1 MFGETEPKKPG
12 GAWKIAA
19 KVIVTVTILAVIF
32 RKNDWAALGREFQN
46 ADLVWMT
53 AAFLCMGLGL
63 VGTSVRWDYLLK
75 VQDID
80 LPVFKVWIINMIG
93 IFFNQFLLGSTGG
106 DVVKVLYIAKQAPR
120 RKARA
125 MLSVIMD
132 RVLGLLAM
140 LLVIALFLPLELK
153 RLEGNH
159 DTRLILLALGV
170 VTAMILLGGL
180 GVWFVPV
187 QRLPRFCHL
196 LWEKVPQRQVIAAVY
211 EGFHAH
217 GKAARPTLLALL
229 WTVITVSAVLSTG
242 YLISRAMH
250 LDIGYPQM
258 TMLFAIILCAISL
271 PVSLSGHGVR
281 EGMFILLFNVFSV
294 TRDGQ
299 PVGNETALACSI
311 IFFGLNLAWGLLGGL
326 VYLGYSHKLGTV
338 SEPA

>member
-1 MFGETEPKKPG
+1 MFVESERKKTG
-12 GAWKIAA
+12 GAWRTAA
-19 KVIVTVTILAVIF
+19 KAIVTLTILFFIF

-46 ADLVWMT
+46 ADLFWMT
-53 AAFLCMGLGL
+53 AAFLCMGVGL

-80 LPVFKVWIINMIG
+80 LPVYKVWIINMIG

-106 DVVKVLYIAKQAPR
+106 DVVKVFYIVKQAPK

-125 MLSVIMD
+125 TLSIIMD
-132 RVLGLLAM
+132 RVIGLLAM
-140 LLVIALFLPLELK
+140 LLVIAVLLPLELK

-159 DTRLILLALGV
+159 ETHLILVALGTV
-170 VTAMILLGGL
+170 MGMIFVGGL
-180 GVWFVPV
+180 LAWFVPV
-187 QRLPRFCHL
+187 RKLPAVFHR

-217 GKAARPTLLALL
+217 GKAVRPTLFALL

-242 YLISRAMH
+242 YLIARAMH

-271 PVSLSGHGVR
+271 PISVSGHGVR
-281 EGMFILLFNVFSV
+281 EGMFVLLFSVFAV
-294 TRDGQ
+294 TREGQ
-299 PVGNETALACSI
+299 PVGTETALACSI
-311 IFFGLNLAWGLLGGL
+311 IFFGLNLVWGLLGGV
-326 VYLGYSHKLGTV
+326 VYLGYSHALKTHE
-338 SEPA
+338 EPA